1 MSDANQQ
8 SYDQQLQTLAQAD
21 AEAEV
26 QARALARA
34 RKLARAR
41 AQAEAQAKAEAQA
54 RVEAQAQAHLNGQQR
69 VQQAQSHNVASP
81 APQQAAVHRQAVSPV
96 KHGET
101 THVVGQPASRQIA
114 PLPAGIP
121 FRSKIVI
128 RAEPVPAYVEP
139 TLESRPQP
147 AAIIREEPSESRRQP
162 ASPDKHAKTTHAR
175 QQPAAVIA
183 ETAEIAQ
190 SEPVPAAVEPAP
202 EAVTSKESGTQRRSA
217 SPAVASETGSARAD
231 DGERDDASVAAEEA
245 REDSPECNVVDGSD
259 AADAHADYERLMRKD
274 DEETTRVQGDADDH
288 DDYDMATI
296 EHTLIYPPDGKVSI
310 PFPPSELTDPLVAGM
325 VPGSRRWRF
334 EALPTVADEGKLISK
349 IINMLLEDKF
359 DLQECSIS
367 LPPAPGRERYV
378 QIHFNLLADYVQA
391 ATLELTWNGRP
402 MELVSSAAPLRKR
415 STVLKIYNISG
426 PTEETIDNISSAI
439 GDFVS
444 IDNIWRLDRVVY
456 INKSQSTITVKGS
469 TLLILATFR
478 EHPAVGWYG
487 PQDLPGFVA
496 TRSSTHALHFIG
508 RTNRCGCCLPE
519 RNTPL
524 NYVGSTDHP
533 GMQRKRTRDDA
544 ASTPQPVQKKHKKDD
559 KGKKQVD
566 QPEN

>member
-1 MSDANQQ
+1 MVRRHR
-8 SYDQQLQTLAQAD
+8 LASSLP
-21 AEAEV
+21 
-26 QARALARA
+26 LA
-34 RKLARAR
+34 
-41 AQAEAQAKAEAQA
+41 
-54 RVEAQAQAHLNGQQR
+54 
-69 VQQAQSHNVASP
+69 
-81 APQQAAVHRQAVSPV
+81 
-96 KHGET
+96 
-101 THVVGQPASRQIA
+101 VGTS
-114 PLPAGIP
+114 PAGIT
-121 FRSKIVI
+121 SHK
-128 RAEPVPAYVEP
+128 
-139 TLESRPQP
+139 
-147 AAIIREEPSESRRQP
+147 
-162 ASPDKHAKTTHAR
+162 AS
-175 QQPAAVIA
+175 
-183 ETAEIAQ
+183 
-190 SEPVPAAVEPAP
+190 
-202 EAVTSKESGTQRRSA
+202 TQRRSA
-217 SPAVASETGSARAD
+217 SPAVASDAGSARV
-231 DGERDDASVAAEEA
+231 DGHEREDASVVAEETQD
-245 REDSPECNVVDGSD
+245 ESPERDVGDGND
-259 AADAHADYERLMRKD
+259 AADALADYERVMRKD
-274 DEETTRVQGDADDH
+274 NEETTRVQADADDH

-334 EALPTVADEGKLISK
+334 EALPTAGDEGKLISK
-349 IINMLLEDKF
+349 IINMLLEEKF
-359 DLQECSIS
+359 HLEECSIS
-367 LPPAPGRERYV
+367 LPPASGRERFV
-378 QIHFNLLADYVQA
+378 QIHFNVLADYVQA

-439 GDFVS
+439 RDVVS

-508 RTNRCGCCLPE
+508 RTNSCGCCLPE

-524 NYVGSTDHP
+524 SYIGSIDHADS
-533 GMQRKRTRDDA
+533 QRKRTRDDA
-544 ASTPQPVQKKHKKDD
+544 AVEPVQKKH
-559 KGKKQVD
+559 KKQVD